1 MVYNI
6 GVKRERN
13 GGLNLMKTYKI
24 LRNNKTYLVTDLAV
38 AHKVAK
44 NETLVGGRATILDGN
59 TKVATY
65 LNGEKIF

>member
-1 MVYNI
+1 
-6 GVKRERN
+6 
-13 GGLNLMKTYKI
+13 MKNYKI

-38 AHKVAK
+38 AHKIAR

-59 TKVATY
+59 TKIATY

>member
-1 MVYNI
+1 
-6 GVKRERN
+6 
-13 GGLNLMKTYKI
+13 MKTYKI
-24 LRNNKTYLVTDLAV
+24 LRNNKTYLVKDLTV

-59 TKVATY
+59 VKVATY